1 MMISKIELKCFQIN
15 LMLDLFMCVR
25 LELLELILN
34 SYLLGIKKKGSNF
47 QSHVFGKFFCC
58 LHFNLNFQ
66 FIFFPFL
73 SQQELTS

>member
-34 SYLLGIKKKGSNF
+34 FYLLGVEKKGSNF
-47 QSHVFGKFFCC
+47 QSHVFGKFF
-58 LHFNLNFQ
+58 LLFTFLFEFSKKKFHFYPNKN
-66 FIFFPFL
+66 
-73 SQQELTS
+73 